1 MTTVKEIS
9 LRVSEGLQEDV
20 GKIRVRIDPKIMS
33 ELNINE
39 NSFVE
44 IIGNKIT
51 GAIAFSAPESDHGE
65 AIIRMDGL
73 VRGNAGTSLG
83 EIINC
88 KSVSLMPA
96 KKLSIA
102 PTQKEYKINDQNF
115 VEKTLKEYLI
125 GKPVRSGDFIKV
137 MSEET
142 SSFTLAEVTFVI
154 VNSLPSGIVAVDE
167 STNVEVLKRIP
178 DDISFKEVLVSYE
191 DIGGLEDETL
201 RVREMIEL
209 PLRHPE
215 LFMRLGIE
223 PPKGVLLHGPPGCG
237 KTLLAKAVAN
247 ESEAFFNPINGP
259 EIMSKFYG
267 ESEKKIR
274 EIFTIAEKNA
284 PSIIFI
290 DEIDSIA
297 PKREH
302 VTGEVERRVVAQL
315 LALMDGLKTRG
326 RVVVIAATNR
336 VNAIDPALRR
346 PGRFDREI
354 EIKVPT
360 REGRLEILQIH
371 TRGMPLK
378 DIELREYAI
387 RTHGFVGA
395 DLAALCREA
404 AMFALRRVLPQI
416 DLETETIP
424 PEVLFELKVIRD
436 DFEEAMKLVE
446 PSAMREVLLEIP
458 NIKWDQVGGLV
469 DVKRELKEAVE
480 LPLKRPDIFKKFKI
494 RPLSGILLYGITGT
508 GKTLLA
514 KAIATESEANFIPV
528 RGPEIFSKWVGESE
542 RAIRDIFRK
551 ARQAAPSII
560 FFDEIDAIA
569 SRRGEFAGSKVN
581 ETIVNQ
587 LLSEIDGLQDR
598 SQVVLIAA
606 TNRPDILD
614 TALLR
619 PGRFDRLIYV
629 PLPDYEARLEI
640 LKIYTQ
646 GMPVVN
652 LNLQK
657 LAERTEGYSG
667 ADLENLCREA
677 VMLLIRA
684 DIDAEKLLMRN
695 FEEALKIVQ
704 PSNPPEKIAEFQ
716 RLIASNLGRE
726 CNDLRAIPIPPR
738 ENLVASSEP
747 QHPAYTLQSEKKTT
761 AEWVF
766 DHLKDILIMVLV
778 GSLLVYLFLS
788 LL

>member
-1 MTTVKEIS
+1 MTTVKEVS
-9 LRVSEGLQEDV
+9 LRVIEGIQDDI
-20 GKIRVRIDPKIMS
+20 GKVRVRIDPEIMTN
-33 ELNINE
+33 LDIPD
-39 NSFVE
+39 NSIIE
-44 IIGNKIT
+44 ILGHKTT
-51 GAIAFSAPESDHGE
+51 GAIALPGSAEDRGQGTIS
-65 AIIRMDGL
+65 MDGL

-83 EIINC
+83 EIVNC
-88 KSVSLMPA
+88 KVVSLKPA
-96 KKLSIA
+96 KKITIA
-102 PTQKEYKINDQNF
+102 ATQKEYKINDINF
-115 VEKTLKEYLI
+115 VQNTLKEYLLE
-125 GKPVRSGDFIKV
+125 KPIKGGDFIKIT
-137 MSEET
+137 SEEAAH
-142 SSFTLAEVTFVI
+142 FTLAEITFVI
-154 VNSLPSGIVAVDE
+154 VNTFPSGLVQIDQ
-167 STNVEVLKRIP
+167 STTIEVLKRVP
-178 DDISFKEVLVSYE
+178 DDVTFKEVLVSYE
-191 DIGGLEDETL
+191 DIGGLEEETL

-237 KTLLAKAVAN
+237 KTLLAKALAN
-247 ESEAFFNPINGP
+247 ESDAFFNPINGP

-274 EIFTIAEKNA
+274 EIFNIAEKNA
-284 PSIIFI
+284 PSIVFI

-354 EIKVPT
+354 EIKVPS
-360 REGRLEILQIH
+360 REGRLEILHIH

-378 DIELREYAI
+378 GVDLLDYAI

-404 AMFALRRVLPQI
+404 AMYALRRVLPKI
-416 DLETETIP
+416 DLETETVP
-424 PEVLFELKVIRD
+424 PEILFDLKVTRD
-436 DFEEAMKLVE
+436 DFESAMKFVE

-458 NIKWDQVGGLV
+458 NVKWEQVGGLAR
-469 DVKRELKEAVE
+469 VKQELKEVVE

-494 RPLSGILLYGITGT
+494 RPISGILLYGVTGT

-542 RAIRDIFRK
+542 RALRDIFRK
-551 ARQAAPSII
+551 ARQAAPTIV
-560 FFDEIDAIA
+560 FFDELDAIA

-587 LLSEIDGLQDR
+587 LLSEIDGLQER

-614 TALLR
+614 SALLR

-629 PLPDYEARLEI
+629 PLPDYDARLEI
-640 LKIYTQ
+640 LKIYTKD
-646 GMPVVN
+646 MPVED
-652 LNLQK
+652 LDLKK
-657 LAERTEGYSG
+657 LAAKTEQYSG

-677 VMLLIRA
+677 VMLLIRSDINA
-684 DIDAEKLLMRN
+684 DKLTMKE
-695 FEEALKIVQ
+695 FEQALKIVK
-704 PSNPPEKIAEFQ
+704 PSNSPEKLDEFK
-716 RLIASNLGRE
+716 RLVKENLGDACE
-726 CNDLRAIPIPPR
+726 I
-738 ENLVASSEP
+738 
-747 QHPAYTLQSEKKTT
+747 H
-761 AEWVF
+761 
-766 DHLKDILIMVLV
+766 
-778 GSLLVYLFLS
+778 
-788 LL
+788 

>member
-1 MTTVKEIS
+1 MTTVKEVS

-20 GKIRVRIDPKIMS
+20 GKIRVRIDPDIMQ
-33 ELNINE
+33 ELGI
-39 NSFVE
+39 SDGTFVE
-44 IIGNKIT
+44 ILGNKTT
-51 GAIAFSAPESDHGE
+51 GAIALTGPEEDRGQRV
-65 AIIRMDGL
+65 IRMDGL
-73 VRGNAGTSLG
+73 VRGNAGTNLG
-83 EIINC
+83 EIVNC
-88 KSVSLMPA
+88 KVVSLKPA
-96 KKLSIA
+96 KKITIA
-102 PTQKEYKINDQNF
+102 STHTNYNINNPEIIQNI
-115 VEKTLKEYLI
+115 LKEYLI
-125 GKPVRSGDFIKV
+125 GKPVKDGDFIKIV
-137 MSEET
+137 SEDT
-142 SSFTLAEVTFVI
+142 ASFTLAEITYVI
-154 VNSLPSGIVAVDE
+154 VNTLPSGLVKVE
-167 STNVEVLKRIP
+167 KSTSIEVLKQLPREV
-178 DDISFKEVLVSYE
+178 SYKEVLVSYE
-191 DIGGLEDETL
+191 DIGGLEEEIQ

-237 KTLLAKAVAN
+237 KTLLAKALAN
-247 ESEAFFNPINGP
+247 ESDATFIPINGP

-274 EIFTIAEKNA
+274 KVFEDAEKSA
-284 PSIIFI
+284 PSIVFI

-315 LALMDGLKTRG
+315 LALMDGLRSRG

-336 VNAIDPALRR
+336 VNSLDPALRR

-378 DIELREYAI
+378 NVDLEEYAI

-395 DLAALCREA
+395 DLAALCRES
-404 AMFALRRVLPQI
+404 AMHALRRVLPQL
-416 DLETETIP
+416 DLDTETIP
-424 PEVLFELKVIRD
+424 PEILFSLKVTRE
-436 DFEEAMKLVE
+436 DFEAAMKLVE

-458 NIKWDQVGGLV
+458 NVKWDQVGGLKQ
-469 DVKRELKEAVE
+469 VKQELKEAVE

-494 RPLSGILLYGITGT
+494 RPLSGILLYGVTGT

-514 KAIATESEANFIPV
+514 KAIATESEANFIPI

-551 ARQAAPSII
+551 ARQAAPSIV

-587 LLSEIDGLQDR
+587 LLSEIDGLQER

-614 TALLR
+614 PALLR

-640 LKIYTQ
+640 LKIYTKE
-646 GMPVVN
+646 MPVKD
-652 LNLQK
+652 LDLKK
-657 LAERTEGYSG
+657 LAAKTENYSG

-677 VMLLIRA
+677 VMLLIRE
-684 DIDAEKLLMRN
+684 DINAEELTMYH
-695 FEEALKIVQ
+695 FEKALEVVK
-704 PSNPPEKIAEFQ
+704 PSNSPEKIEEFKA
-716 RLIASNLGRE
+716 LVKSNIGKE
-726 CNDLRAIPIPPR
+726 C
-738 ENLVASSEP
+738 E
-747 QHPAYTLQSEKKTT
+747 T
-761 AEWVF
+761 
-766 DHLKDILIMVLV
+766 
-778 GSLLVYLFLS
+778 
-788 LL
+788 

>member
-1 MTTVKEIS
+1 MTTVKEVS
-9 LRVSEGLQEDV
+9 LRVTEGMQEDV
-20 GKIRVRIDPKIMS
+20 GKIRVRIDPKIMT
-33 ELNINE
+33 ELDIPE
-39 NSFVE
+39 HSFIE
-44 IIGNKIT
+44 IIGNKVT
-51 GAIAFSAPESDHGE
+51 GAIALKSSEEDQGQG
-65 AIIRMDGL
+65 IIRMDGL

-83 EIINC
+83 ELVNC
-88 KSVSLMPA
+88 KLVSLTPA
-96 KKLSIA
+96 KKVSIA
-102 PTQKEYKINDQNF
+102 PTQKEYKINDPQF
-115 VEKTLKEYLI
+115 VEKTLKDYLV
-125 GKPVRSGDFIKV
+125 GKPVRSGDFIKI

-142 SSFTLAEVTFVI
+142 ASFTLAEITFVI
-154 VNSLPSGIVAVDE
+154 VNSLPSGLVKIDE
-167 STNVEVLKRIP
+167 STNFEVLKRVP

-191 DIGGLEDETL
+191 DIGGLEEETL

-223 PPKGVLLHGPPGCG
+223 PPKGVLLQGPPGCG

-274 EIFTIAEKNA
+274 EIFNLAEKNA

-315 LALMDGLKTRG
+315 LALMDGLRTRG

-360 REGRLEILQIH
+360 RQGRLEILQIH
-371 TRGMPLK
+371 TRGMPLS
-378 DIELREYAI
+378 DVDLHEYAI

-404 AMFALRRVLPQI
+404 AMYSLRRVLPKI
-416 DLETETIP
+416 DLETEIIP
-424 PEVLFELKVIRD
+424 PKVLFELKVTHD
-436 DFEEAMKLVE
+436 DFETAMKLVE

-458 NIKWDQVGGLV
+458 NVKWDQVGGLEQ
-469 DVKRELKEAVE
+469 VKQELKEAVE
-480 LPLKRPDIFKKFKI
+480 LPIKRPDIFKKFKI
-494 RPLSGILLYGITGT
+494 QPLSGILLYGVTGT

-514 KAIATESEANFIPV
+514 KAVATESEANFIPV

-551 ARQAAPSII
+551 ARQTAPSIV

-569 SRRGEFAGSKVN
+569 SRRGDFAGSKVN

-614 TALLR
+614 HALLR
-619 PGRFDRLIYV
+619 PGRLDRLIYV
-629 PLPDYEARLEI
+629 PLPDYDARFEI
-640 LKIYTQ
+640 LKIYTKE
-646 GMPVVN
+646 MPVKD
-652 LNLQK
+652 LDLDT
-657 LAERTEGYSG
+657 LAKNTEDYSG
-667 ADLENLCREA
+667 ADLENLCRVA
-677 VMLLIRA
+677 VMLLIRTN
-684 DIDAEKLLMRN
+684 IDADELTMMH
-695 FEEALKIVQ
+695 FEQALKIVK
-704 PSNPPEKIAEFQ
+704 PSNPLEKVKQFKKLVKE
-716 RLIASNLGRE
+716 NLGEE
-726 CNDLRAIPIPPR
+726 CNST
-738 ENLVASSEP
+738 E
-747 QHPAYTLQSEKKTT
+747 
-761 AEWVF
+761 
-766 DHLKDILIMVLV
+766 
-778 GSLLVYLFLS
+778 
-788 LL
+788 

>member
-1 MTTVKEIS
+1 MTTVKEVS

-20 GKIRVRIDPKIMS
+20 GKIKVRIDPDIM
-33 ELNINE
+33 EKMEIAE
-39 NSFVE
+39 GSFVE
-44 IIGNKIT
+44 ILGNKAT
-51 GAIAFSAPESDHGE
+51 GAIALSGSEEDRGQG
-65 AIIRMDGL
+65 IIRMDGL
-73 VRGNAGTSLG
+73 LRGNAGTNLG
-83 EIINC
+83 ELINC
-88 KSVSLMPA
+88 KIVSLKTA
-96 KKLSIA
+96 KKLTIA
-102 PTQKEYKINDQNF
+102 ATQTTYNINNPEIVQNI
-115 VEKTLKEYLI
+115 LKKYLI
-125 GKPVRSGDFIKV
+125 GKPVKDGDLLKV
-137 MSEET
+137 ISDET
-142 SSFTLAEVTFVI
+142 ASFTLSEVTFVV
-154 VNSLPSGIVAVDE
+154 VNTLPSGLVE
-167 STNVEVLKRIP
+167 FTQSTNIEILNRLP
-178 DDISFKEVLVSYE
+178 DSVSFKEVLVSYE
-191 DIGGLEDETL
+191 DIGGLEEEIQ

-237 KTLLAKAVAN
+237 KTLLAKALAN
-247 ESEAFFNPINGP
+247 ESDAFFNPINGP

-274 EIFTIAEKNA
+274 KIFEDAEKHA
-284 PSIIFI
+284 PSIVFI

-315 LALMDGLKTRG
+315 LALMDGLRRRG

-336 VNAIDPALRR
+336 VNALDPALRR

-360 REGRLEILQIH
+360 REGRFEILQIH

-378 DIELREYAI
+378 DVDLMEYAI

-404 AMFALRRVLPQI
+404 AMHALRCVLPEI
-416 DLETETIP
+416 NLETEVIP
-424 PEVLFELKVIRD
+424 PEILFSLKVTRE
-436 DFEEAMKLVE
+436 DFESAMKIVE

-458 NIKWDQVGGLV
+458 NVKWEQVGGLIS
-469 DVKRELKEAVE
+469 VKQDLKEAVE
-480 LPLKRPDIFKKFKI
+480 LPLKRPDIFRKFKI
-494 RPLSGILLYGITGT
+494 RPLSGILLYGVTGT

-542 RAIRDIFRK
+542 RAIREIFRK
-551 ARQAAPSII
+551 ARQAAPSIV

-640 LKIYTQ
+640 LKIYTEE
-646 GMPVVN
+646 MPTRN
-652 LNLQK
+652 IDLK
-657 LAERTEGYSG
+657 TLAAKTENYSG

-677 VMLLIRA
+677 VMFLIREN
-684 DIDAEKLLMRN
+684 IDADELEMKH
-695 FEEALKIVQ
+695 FETALEIVK
-704 PSNPPEKIAEFQ
+704 PSNSPETIKEFKN
-716 RLIASNLGRE
+716 LVKTNLGKE
-726 CNDLRAIPIPPR
+726 C
-738 ENLVASSEP
+738 E
-747 QHPAYTLQSEKKTT
+747 
-761 AEWVF
+761 F
-766 DHLKDILIMVLV
+766 
-778 GSLLVYLFLS
+778 
-788 LL
+788 

>member
-1 MTTVKEIS
+1 MITVKEVS
-9 LRVSEGLQEDV
+9 LRVTEGLQEDI
-20 GKIRVRIDPKIMS
+20 GKIRVRIDPEIMQTMD
-33 ELNINE
+33 IPDG
-39 NSFVE
+39 SFVE
-44 IIGNKIT
+44 ILGKKTT
-51 GAIAFSAPESDHGE
+51 GAVALIGSDSDRGQG
-65 AIIRMDGL
+65 IIRMDGL
-73 VRGNAGTSLG
+73 IRGNAGTNLG
-83 EIINC
+83 EIVNC
-88 KSVSLMPA
+88 KVVSLKLA
-96 KKLSIA
+96 KKMTIA
-102 PTQKEYKINDQNF
+102 STQKEYKINDPEFIQT
-115 VEKTLKEYLI
+115 TLKDYLLD
-125 GKPVRSGDFIKV
+125 KPVKCGDLIKIY
-137 MSEET
+137 SEE
-142 SSFTLAEVTFVI
+142 SASFTLAEVTFVI
-154 VNSLPSGIVAVDE
+154 TNTLPTGLVKVDKSTLLEVKRLSDDLSL
-167 STNVEVLKRIP
+167 
-178 DDISFKEVLVSYE
+178 KEIISYE
-191 DIGGLEDETL
+191 DIGGLEEEIL

-237 KTLLAKAVAN
+237 KTLLAKALAN
-247 ESEAFFNPINGP
+247 EAEAYFNPINGP

-267 ESEKKIR
+267 ESEKRIR
-274 EIFTIAEKNA
+274 DIFDVAEKNA
-284 PSIIFI
+284 PSIVFI
-290 DEIDSIA
+290 DEVDSIA
-297 PKREH
+297 PKREQ

-315 LALMDGLKTRG
+315 LALMDGLKSRG

-336 VNAIDPALRR
+336 VNSIDPALRR

-378 DIELREYAI
+378 DVDLKEYSS

-404 AMFALRRVLPQI
+404 AMHALRRVLPKL
-416 DLETETIP
+416 DLQTETIP
-424 PEVLFELKVIRD
+424 PEVLFTLKVTRD
-436 DFEEAMKLVE
+436 DFETAMKIVE

-458 NIKWDQVGGLV
+458 NVKWEQVGGLAE
-469 DVKRELKEAVE
+469 VKRELKEAVE

-494 RPLSGILLYGITGT
+494 RPLTGILLYGVTGT

-542 RAIRDIFRK
+542 RAIRDIFRR
-551 ARQAAPSII
+551 ARQAAPAII

-587 LLSEIDGLQDR
+587 LLSEIDGLQER

-614 TALLR
+614 SAILR

-629 PLPDYEARLEI
+629 PLPDYDARLEI

-646 GMPVVN
+646 DMPI
-652 LNLQK
+652 K
-657 LAERTEGYSG
+657 DPDIKMLAAKTELYSG

-677 VMLLIRA
+677 VMLLIRNN
-684 DIDAEKLLMRN
+684 INAEELTMHH
-695 FEEALKIVQ
+695 FEQALSIVK
-704 PSNPPEKIAEFQ
+704 PSNSLERIEEFKALA
-716 RLIASNLGRE
+716 RKNIGKE
-726 CNDLRAIPIPPR
+726 CI
-738 ENLVASSEP
+738 
-747 QHPAYTLQSEKKTT
+747 
-761 AEWVF
+761 
-766 DHLKDILIMVLV
+766 
-778 GSLLVYLFLS
+778 
-788 LL
+788 

>member
-1 MTTVKEIS
+1 MTTVKEVS
-9 LRVSEGLQEDV
+9 LRVIEGIQDDI
-20 GKIRVRIDPKIMS
+20 GKVRVRIDPEIMTN
-33 ELNINE
+33 LDIPD
-39 NSFVE
+39 NSIIE
-44 IIGNKIT
+44 ILGHKTT
-51 GAIAFSAPESDHGE
+51 GAIALPGSAEDRGQGTIS
-65 AIIRMDGL
+65 MDGL

-83 EIINC
+83 EIVNC
-88 KSVSLMPA
+88 KVVSLKPA
-96 KKLSIA
+96 KKITIA
-102 PTQKEYKINDQNF
+102 ATQKEYKINDINF
-115 VEKTLKEYLI
+115 VQNTLKEYLLE
-125 GKPVRSGDFIKV
+125 KPIKGGDFIKIT
-137 MSEET
+137 SEEAAH
-142 SSFTLAEVTFVI
+142 FTLAEITFVI
-154 VNSLPSGIVAVDE
+154 VNTFPSGLVQIDQ
-167 STNVEVLKRIP
+167 STTIEVLKRVP
-178 DDISFKEVLVSYE
+178 DDVTFKEVLVSYE
-191 DIGGLEDETL
+191 DIGGLEEEIL

-247 ESEAFFNPINGP
+247 ESDAFFNPINGP

-274 EIFTIAEKNA
+274 EIFNIAEKNA
-284 PSIIFI
+284 PSIVFI
-290 DEIDSIA
+290 DEVDSIA

-354 EIKVPT
+354 EIKVPS
-360 REGRLEILQIH
+360 REGRLEILHIH

-378 DIELREYAI
+378 GVDLLDYAI

-404 AMFALRRVLPQI
+404 AMYALRRVLPKI
-416 DLETETIP
+416 DLETETVP
-424 PEVLFELKVIRD
+424 PEILFDLKVTRD
-436 DFEEAMKLVE
+436 DFESAMKFVE

-458 NIKWDQVGGLV
+458 NVKWEQVGGLAR
-469 DVKRELKEAVE
+469 VKQELKEVVE

-494 RPLSGILLYGITGT
+494 RPISGILLYGVTGT

-542 RAIRDIFRK
+542 RALRDIFRK
-551 ARQAAPSII
+551 ARQAAPTIV
-560 FFDEIDAIA
+560 FFDELDAIA

-587 LLSEIDGLQDR
+587 LLSEIDGLQER

-614 TALLR
+614 SALLR

-629 PLPDYEARLEI
+629 PLPDYDARLEI
-640 LKIYTQ
+640 LKIYTKD
-646 GMPVVN
+646 MPVED
-652 LNLQK
+652 LDLKK
-657 LAERTEGYSG
+657 LAAKTEQYSG

-677 VMLLIRA
+677 VMLLIRSDINA
-684 DIDAEKLLMRN
+684 DMLTMKQ
-695 FEEALKIVQ
+695 FEQALKIVK
-704 PSNPPEKIAEFQ
+704 PSNSPEKLDEFK
-716 RLIASNLGRE
+716 RLVKENLGNACE
-726 CNDLRAIPIPPR
+726 IN
-738 ENLVASSEP
+738 
-747 QHPAYTLQSEKKTT
+747 
-761 AEWVF
+761 
-766 DHLKDILIMVLV
+766 
-778 GSLLVYLFLS
+778 
-788 LL
+788 

>member
-1 MTTVKEIS
+1 MTTVKEVS
-9 LRVSEGLQEDV
+9 LRVIEGLQEDV
-20 GKIRVRIDPKIMS
+20 GKIRVRIDPKIMN
-33 ELNINE
+33 ELDIPE
-39 NSFVE
+39 HSFIE
-44 IIGNKIT
+44 IIGNKVT
-51 GAIAFSAPESDHGE
+51 GAIALKSSEDYQGQG
-65 AIIRMDGL
+65 IICMDGL

-83 EIINC
+83 ELVNC
-88 KSVSLMPA
+88 KLVSLPPA
-96 KKLSIA
+96 KKLSVA
-102 PTQKEYKINDQNF
+102 PTQKEYKINDPQF
-115 VEKTLKEYLI
+115 VEKTLKDYLV
-125 GKPVRSGDFIKV
+125 GKPVRTGDFIKIL
-137 MSEET
+137 SDET
-142 SSFTLAEVTFVI
+142 ASFTLAEITFVI
-154 VNSLPSGIVAVDE
+154 VNSLPSGLVRIDQ
-167 STNVEVLKRIP
+167 STNIEVLKRVP

-191 DIGGLEDETL
+191 DIGGLEEETL

-215 LFMRLGIE
+215 LFLRLGIE

-274 EIFTIAEKNA
+274 EIFNVAEKNA

-290 DEIDSIA
+290 DEVDSIA

-315 LALMDGLKTRG
+315 LALMDGLRTRG

-354 EIKVPT
+354 EIKVPS

-378 DIELREYAI
+378 DVDLHEYSI

-404 AMFALRRVLPQI
+404 AMYALRRVLPKI

-424 PEVLFELKVIRD
+424 PEILFELKVTRD
-436 DFEEAMKLVE
+436 DFEEAMKFVE

-458 NIKWDQVGGLV
+458 NVKWEQVGGLEH
-469 DVKRELKEAVE
+469 VKQELKEAVE
-480 LPLKRPDIFKKFKI
+480 LPIKRPDIFKKFKI
-494 RPLSGILLYGITGT
+494 RPLSGILLYGVTGT

-551 ARQAAPSII
+551 ARQAAPSIV

-569 SRRGEFAGSKVN
+569 SKRGGFAGSKVN

-614 TALLR
+614 SALLR

-629 PLPDYEARLEI
+629 PLPDEAARFEI
-640 LKIYTQ
+640 LKIYTNE
-646 GMPVVN
+646 MPTKDLDLKTLAKKTVN
-652 LNLQK
+652 
-657 LAERTEGYSG
+657 YSG
-667 ADLENLCREA
+667 ADLENLCRVA
-677 VMLLIRA
+677 VMLLIRTNIEA
-684 DIDAEKLLMRN
+684 DELNMRF
-695 FEEALKIVQ
+695 FEQALEIVK
-704 PSNPPEKIAEFQ
+704 PSNPEEKVIQFMKLVKANLGEECFLKETDETMEKIELEGSPSEDAPNPYDRKIFKIHILNIIIFIAVAAV
-716 RLIASNLGRE
+716 LIFLTLNSLGV
-726 CNDLRAIPIPPR
+726 I
-738 ENLVASSEP
+738 
-747 QHPAYTLQSEKKTT
+747 
-761 AEWVF
+761 
-766 DHLKDILIMVLV
+766 
-778 GSLLVYLFLS
+778 
-788 LL
+788 

>member
-1 MTTVKEIS
+1 MVRFGAEKQMTSVKEIS
-9 LRVSEGLQEDV
+9 LRVTEGIQEDV
-20 GKIRVRIDPKIMS
+20 GKVRVRIDPDVMQAMGIS
-33 ELNINE
+33 DGAFL
-39 NSFVE
+39 E
-44 IIGNKIT
+44 ILGSKTT
-51 GAIAFSAPESDHGE
+51 GAIAMAGSEEDRGKGN
-65 AIIRMDGL
+65 IRMDGL
-73 VRGNAGTSLG
+73 VRGNAGTNLG
-83 EIINC
+83 ELVNC
-88 KSVSLMPA
+88 K
-96 KKLSIA
+96 I
-102 PTQKEYKINDQNF
+102 I
-115 VEKTLKEYLI
+115 TLKQGKKITIASTHASYSVNPEILQKILKDYLE
-125 GKPVRSGDFIKV
+125 GKPVGSGDFIKV
-137 MSEET
+137 ISEDAA
-142 SSFTLAEVTFVI
+142 SFALAEVTFVV
-154 VNSLPSGIVAVDE
+154 VNTFPSGLVLVEQTTAI
-167 STNVEVLKRIP
+167 EVLKRLP
-178 DDISFKEVLVSYE
+178 DNITFKEVKVSYE
-191 DIGGLEDETL
+191 DIGGLEEEIQ

-237 KTLLAKAVAN
+237 KTLLAKALAN
-247 ESEAFFNPINGP
+247 ESDAFFNPINGP

-274 EIFTIAEKNA
+274 EIFDIAEKNA
-284 PSIIFI
+284 PSIVFI

-336 VNAIDPALRR
+336 VNALDPALRR

-360 REGRLEILQIH
+360 REGRIEILQIH

-378 DIELREYAI
+378 DVELMEYAI

-404 AMFALRRVLPQI
+404 AMHALRRVLPKL
-416 DLETETIP
+416 DLESETIP
-424 PEVLFELKVIRD
+424 PEILFSLKVTLD
-436 DFEEAMKLVE
+436 DFEAAMRLVE

-458 NIKWDQVGGLV
+458 NVKWDQVGGLER
-469 DVKRELKEAVE
+469 VKQELKEAVE
-480 LPLKRPDIFKKFKI
+480 LPLKRPDIFAKFKI
-494 RPLSGILLYGITGT
+494 RPLSGILLYGVTGT

-551 ARQAAPSII
+551 ARQAAPSIV

-569 SRRGEFAGSKVN
+569 SKRGEHAGSKVN

-614 TALLR
+614 PALLR

-629 PLPDYEARLEI
+629 PLPDYDARLEI
-640 LKIYTQ
+640 LKIYTKD
-646 GMPVVN
+646 MPVKE
-652 LNLQK
+652 LDLK
-657 LAERTEGYSG
+657 ILAAKTEDFSG

-677 VMLLIRA
+677 VMLLIRSN
-684 DIDAEKLLMRN
+684 IDAEELTMN
-695 FEEALKIVQ
+695 EFELALKLVNA
-704 PSNPPEKIAEFQ
+704 SNSPDKIEAFKT
-716 RLIASNLGRE
+716 LVKSNLGKE
-726 CNDLRAIPIPPR
+726 C
-738 ENLVASSEP
+738 EN
-747 QHPAYTLQSEKKTT
+747 
-761 AEWVF
+761 
-766 DHLKDILIMVLV
+766 
-778 GSLLVYLFLS
+778 
-788 LL
+788 

>member
-1 MTTVKEIS
+1 MTTVKEVS
-9 LRVSEGLQEDV
+9 LRVTEGIQEDV
-20 GKIRVRIDPKIMS
+20 GKIRVRVDPEIMQKMDIP
-33 ELNINE
+33 EKAFL
-39 NSFVE
+39 E
-44 IIGNKIT
+44 ILGNKTT
-51 GAIAFSAPESDHGE
+51 GAIALQGSEEDRGQG
-65 AIIRMDGL
+65 IIRMDGL

-83 EIINC
+83 EMVNC
-88 KSVSLMPA
+88 KVVSLKSA
-96 KKLSIA
+96 RKLIIA
-102 PTQKEYKINDQNF
+102 ATQKEYKINDLQFIQN
-115 VEKTLKEYLI
+115 TLKEYLMD
-125 GKPVRSGDFIKV
+125 KPVRGGDFIKIL
-137 MSEET
+137 SEET
-142 SSFTLAEVTFVI
+142 ASFTLAEITFVI
-154 VNSLPSGIVAVDE
+154 VNTFPSGLVKVDR
-167 STNVEVLKRIP
+167 STTIEVLKRVP
-178 DDISFKEVLVSYE
+178 EDVSFKEVLVSYE
-191 DIGGLEDETL
+191 DIGGLEEEIL

-274 EIFTIAEKNA
+274 EIFNVAEKNA

-315 LALMDGLKTRG
+315 LALMDGLRTRG

-360 REGRLEILQIH
+360 REGRFEILQIH

-378 DIELREYAI
+378 DVNLHEYAV
-387 RTHGFVGA
+387 RSHGFVGA

-404 AMFALRRVLPQI
+404 AMYALRRVIPKI
-416 DLETETIP
+416 DLETEIIP
-424 PEVLFELKVIRD
+424 PEILFELKVTRD
-436 DFEEAMKLVE
+436 DFEAAMKLVE
-446 PSAMREVLLEIP
+446 PSALREVLLEIP
-458 NIKWDQVGGLV
+458 NVKWEQVGGLEQ
-469 DVKRELKEAVE
+469 VKQELREAVE

-494 RPLSGILLYGITGT
+494 RPLSGILLYGVTGT

-514 KAIATESEANFIPV
+514 KAIATETEANFIPV

-551 ARQAAPSII
+551 ARQAAPAIV

-569 SRRGEFAGSKVN
+569 SKRGEFAGSKVN

-587 LLSEIDGLQDR
+587 LLSEIDGLQER

-614 TALLR
+614 SALLR

-629 PLPDYEARLEI
+629 PLPDYNARLEI

-646 GMPVVN
+646 DMPIKDLDLKALVT
-652 LNLQK
+652 K
-657 LAERTEGYSG
+657 TEQYSG
-667 ADLENLCREA
+667 ADLENLCRVA
-677 VMLLIRA
+677 VMLLLRS
-684 DIDAEKLLMRN
+684 DINAGELTMNYFKQ
-695 FEEALKIVQ
+695 ALEIVK
-704 PSNPPEKIAEFQ
+704 PSNPQEKIEEFKA
-716 RLIASNLGRE
+716 LVKSNLGTE
-726 CNDLRAIPIPPR
+726 CRG
-738 ENLVASSEP
+738 
-747 QHPAYTLQSEKKTT
+747 
-761 AEWVF
+761 F
-766 DHLKDILIMVLV
+766 
-778 GSLLVYLFLS
+778 
-788 LL
+788 

>member
-1 MTTVKEIS
+1 MTTVKEVS

-20 GKIRVRIDPKIMS
+20 GKIRVRIDPEIM
-33 ELNINE
+33 EKMDIPE
-39 NSFVE
+39 GSFVE
-44 IIGNKIT
+44 ILGNKAT
-51 GAIAFSAPESDHGE
+51 GAVVLPGSEEDRGE
-65 AIIRMDGL
+65 EVIRMDGIL
-73 VRGNAGTSLG
+73 RKNAGTNLG
-83 EIINC
+83 EFINC
-88 KSVSLMPA
+88 KVILLNIA
-96 KKLSIA
+96 KKVTIASTQPNYSINN
-102 PTQKEYKINDQNF
+102 PKIVQNI
-115 VEKTLKEYLI
+115 LKDYLI
-125 GKPVRSGDFIKV
+125 KKPVKDGDLIKV
-137 MSEET
+137 ISEET

-154 VNSLPSGIVAVDE
+154 VNTLPSGLVKVEPTTHI
-167 STNVEVLKRIP
+167 EVLKRLP
-178 DDISFKEVLVSYE
+178 DDISYKEVLVSYE
-191 DIGGLEDETL
+191 DIGGLEEEIL

-215 LFMRLGIE
+215 LFRRLGIE
-223 PPKGVLLHGPPGCG
+223 PPRGVLLHGPPGCG
-237 KTLLAKAVAN
+237 KTLLAKALAN
-247 ESEAFFNPINGP
+247 ESDAFFNPINGP

-274 EIFTIAEKNA
+274 NIFEEAKKHA
-284 PSIIFI
+284 PSIVFI

-315 LALMDGLKTRG
+315 LALMDGLESRG

-378 DIELREYAI
+378 DVDLMEYSI

-404 AMFALRRVLPQI
+404 AMHALRQILPKI
-416 DLETETIP
+416 DLDTEIIP
-424 PEVLFELKVIRD
+424 PKILFSLKVTRI
-436 DFEEAMKLVE
+436 DFKAAMKIVE

-458 NIKWDQVGGLV
+458 NVKWEQVGGLES
-469 DVKRELKEAVE
+469 VKQKLKEAVE

-514 KAIATESEANFIPV
+514 KAVATESEANFIPV

-542 RAIRDIFRK
+542 RAVRDIFRK
-551 ARQAAPSII
+551 ARQAAPTIV

-569 SRRGEFAGSKVN
+569 SQRGEFVGSKVN

-598 SQVVLIAA
+598 SQVILIAA

-614 TALLR
+614 SALLR

-640 LKIYTQ
+640 LKIYTND
-646 GMPVVN
+646 MPVKN
-652 LNLQK
+652 LDLK
-657 LAERTEGYSG
+657 ILATKTDNYSG

-677 VMLLIRA
+677 VMLLIRNDIEA
-684 DIDAEKLLMRN
+684 DELTMQYFKQ
-695 FEEALKIVQ
+695 ALEIVK
-704 PSNPPEKIAEFQ
+704 PSNSPEKIKEFKT
-716 RLIASNLGRE
+716 LVKLNLGKE
-726 CNDLRAIPIPPR
+726 C
-738 ENLVASSEP
+738 ES
-747 QHPAYTLQSEKKTT
+747 
-761 AEWVF
+761 
-766 DHLKDILIMVLV
+766 
-778 GSLLVYLFLS
+778 
-788 LL
+788 

>member
-1 MTTVKEIS
+1 MTTVKEVS

-20 GKIRVRIDPKIMS
+20 GKIKVRIDPDIM
-33 ELNINE
+33 EKMEIAE
-39 NSFVE
+39 GSFVE
-44 IIGNKIT
+44 ILGNKAT
-51 GAIAFSAPESDHGE
+51 GAIALSGSEEDRGQG
-65 AIIRMDGL
+65 IIRMDGL
-73 VRGNAGTSLG
+73 LRGNAGTNLG
-83 EIINC
+83 ELINC
-88 KSVSLMPA
+88 KIVSLKTA
-96 KKLSIA
+96 KKLTIA
-102 PTQKEYKINDQNF
+102 ATQTTYNINNPEIVQNI
-115 VEKTLKEYLI
+115 LKKYLI
-125 GKPVRSGDFIKV
+125 GKPVKDGDLLKV
-137 MSEET
+137 ISDET
-142 SSFTLAEVTFVI
+142 ASFTLSEVTFVV
-154 VNSLPSGIVAVDE
+154 VNTLPSGLVE
-167 STNVEVLKRIP
+167 FTQSTNIEILNRLP
-178 DDISFKEVLVSYE
+178 DSVSFKEVLVSYE
-191 DIGGLEDETL
+191 DIGGLEEEIQ

-237 KTLLAKAVAN
+237 KTLLAKALAN
-247 ESEAFFNPINGP
+247 ESDAFFNPINGP

-274 EIFTIAEKNA
+274 KIFEDAEKHA
-284 PSIIFI
+284 PSIVFI

-315 LALMDGLKTRG
+315 LALMDGLRSRG

-336 VNAIDPALRR
+336 VNALDPALRR

-360 REGRLEILQIH
+360 REGRFEILQIH

-378 DIELREYAI
+378 DVDLMEYAI

-404 AMFALRRVLPQI
+404 AMHALRCVLPEI
-416 DLETETIP
+416 NLETEVIP
-424 PEVLFELKVIRD
+424 PEILFSLKVTRE
-436 DFEEAMKLVE
+436 DFESAMKIVE

-458 NIKWDQVGGLV
+458 NVKWEQVGGLIS
-469 DVKRELKEAVE
+469 VKQDLKEAVE
-480 LPLKRPDIFKKFKI
+480 LPLKRPDIFRKFKI
-494 RPLSGILLYGITGT
+494 RPLSGILLYGVTGT

-542 RAIRDIFRK
+542 RAIREIFRK
-551 ARQAAPSII
+551 ARQAAPSIV

-640 LKIYTQ
+640 LKIYTEE
-646 GMPVVN
+646 MPTRN
-652 LNLQK
+652 IDLK
-657 LAERTEGYSG
+657 TLAAKTENYSG

-677 VMLLIRA
+677 VMFLIREN
-684 DIDAEKLLMRN
+684 IDADELEMKH
-695 FEEALKIVQ
+695 FETALEIVK
-704 PSNPPEKIAEFQ
+704 PSNSPETIKEFKN
-716 RLIASNLGRE
+716 LVKTNLGKE
-726 CNDLRAIPIPPR
+726 C
-738 ENLVASSEP
+738 E
-747 QHPAYTLQSEKKTT
+747 
-761 AEWVF
+761 F
-766 DHLKDILIMVLV
+766 
-778 GSLLVYLFLS
+778 
-788 LL
+788 